1 MTIAIID
8 YGVGNLR
15 SVEKAFTTQG
25 ISAIVTDDEATLRTA
40 DKLVLPGVGAFAA
53 CMDGLRSRG
62 FDQLVI
68 EAAGA
73 GKPILGLCVGL
84 QMMFEEGHEFGIH
97 RGLGLMPGRVVRFP
111 EGLHV
116 PHIGWNQVHLR
127 QPNHPLFHDLPDH
140 SFFYFVHS
148 FYVEPTD
155 QDCVIGETDYGIK
168 YASICGRGSVIGVQ
182 FHPEKSQSAGLRLL
196 RNFAAGQETANE
208 AASQS

>member
-111 EGLHV
+111 DGLHV

-148 FYVEPTD
+148 FYVEPTN

-196 RNFAAGQETANE
+196 RNFAAGLETAN
-208 AASQS
+208 QD

>member
-53 CMDGLRSRG
+53 CMEGLRSRG

-68 EAAGA
+68 EAARA

-111 EGLHV
+111 DGLHV

-148 FYVEPTD
+148 FYDEPTD

-196 RNFAAGQETANE
+196 RNFAAGLETAN
-208 AASQS
+208 QD

>member
-127 QPNHPLFHDLPDH
+127 QPDHPLFHDLPDN

-196 RNFAAGQETANE
+196 RNFATGQETANQ
-208 AASQS
+208 A

>member
-127 QPNHPLFHDLPDH
+127 QPNHPLFHDLPDN

-196 RNFAAGQETANE
+196 RTFATGQETANQ
-208 AASQS
+208 A